1 MKEKKK
7 AGSLIVHD
15 LVVKAPTR
23 RPWDAADWRQALR
36 AADRGRVAQLY
47 DLYGDMLID
56 TTLADALDKRTQAVI
71 NNDLTFVDP
80 DGEEVEEVSD
90 LIDTEAFEQLLTII
104 MRGRLLGRA
113 GAELGWSEEGLTV
126 ADLPPK
132 HLDVDRRE
140 ILLDPTDERG
150 IPYEGDH
157 RLMVLGRPRDYGV
170 ILRAIP
176 FAIYKRGGFGDWAQW
191 IELFGMPQRVG
202 KYNTYDP
209 ESKRQLEAAMERAGS
224 APWLIIPKEADVEVR
239 ESSASNGISF
249 KQFVDACNS
258 EILVGILG
266 QTMTTIA
273 GERGARS
280 LGEVHREVEEAKH
293 KSDMRYVART
303 LNHCLLPFL
312 ERRGLPLRSGRFAFP
327 EDVTPVSVA
336 ELSTLSSLITIPPE
350 WIHKRYGI
358 PMPAP
363 EEPASEEEP
372 APEEKPAPEEEPAPS
387 EEKEKKGLTDFFA
400 KAPHRL
406 AGRIRDAWTSWTTS
420 TIPSVRLDDETTI
433 DLSRL
438 LEEALREVYGGETLL
453 PGALFRANDEPMQLA
468 LSSELGG
475 GDPDLERELRYNM
488 SVWSAFKTH
497 AEADDLARLLVDS
510 RGRTRSFA
518 EFRKA
523 ARPLIGKYNDQWL
536 RTEYNTAILRARS
549 AVQYRDA
556 LRTKALYPS
565 LEYLES
571 DSVEKREEHLALVGT
586 IRPIEDPWW
595 DTHTP
600 PLAWNCKCRIRPTDK
615 PVTPIPEE
623 TAKDKPA
630 PGLSGNPGRSG
641 SVFDLKSHPYTRG
654 QGDPHCP
661 ECRRQGLVKSSDLLD
676 YKDLLCPMH
685 RKAWEALKGKRKEQQ
700 KLADNW
706 VKEWAVKNIPE
717 KHGIEVKGRK
727 LYTGRAVVSRQS
739 VKALL
744 GHIADPEMKLLVK
757 NIEMILEACTPKEGN
772 TFAPLYSQGHNR
784 KAKLKRRAIGYAYYR
799 FEWEGEEYHLDSEVR
814 KDGEVM
820 YESPYAMRKIKKN
833 L

>member
-1 MKEKKK
+1 MAEKNANEMPSGQNDEKILVLEEMPSKGKTVGRTTVLTDSVRDLIKSGKK
-7 AGSLIVHD
+7 NGETYNMELSEDGALPTQSKKGKVKLLDVRQNDNPLTAFIRNLTAHLDAMDTKGDLKSIYVVSANIYRLNSLSNCRIDSSPKLIQLSRTMSFSVQKLREEERLIND
-15 LVVKAPTR
+15 GMMTDSTKIDWKKLENDFGVKADWLTR
-23 RPWDAADWRQALR
+23 KGQVDTPLHIQQSDA
-36 AADRGRVAQLY
+36 V
-47 DLYGDMLID
+47 
-56 TTLADALDKRTQAVI
+56 
-71 NNDLTFVDP
+71 
-80 DGEEVEEVSD
+80 
-90 LIDTEAFEQLLTII
+90 
-104 MRGRLLGRA
+104 
-113 GAELGWSEEGLTV
+113 
-126 ADLPPK
+126 
-132 HLDVDRRE
+132 
-140 ILLDPTDERG
+140 
-150 IPYEGDH
+150 
-157 RLMVLGRPRDYGV
+157 
-170 ILRAIP
+170 
-176 FAIYKRGGFGDWAQW
+176 
-191 IELFGMPQRVG
+191 
-202 KYNTYDP
+202 
-209 ESKRQLEAAMERAGS
+209 
-224 APWLIIPKEADVEVR
+224 
-239 ESSASNGISF
+239 
-249 KQFVDACNS
+249 
-258 EILVGILG
+258 
-266 QTMTTIA
+266 
-273 GERGARS
+273 
-280 LGEVHREVEEAKH
+280 
-293 KSDMRYVART
+293 
-303 LNHCLLPFL
+303 
-312 ERRGLPLRSGRFAFP
+312 
-327 EDVTPVSVA
+327 
-336 ELSTLSSLITIPPE
+336 
-350 WIHKRYGI
+350 
-358 PMPAP
+358 
-363 EEPASEEEP
+363 
-372 APEEKPAPEEEPAPS
+372 
-387 EEKEKKGLTDFFA
+387 
-400 KAPHRL
+400 
-406 AGRIRDAWTSWTTS
+406 
-420 TIPSVRLDDETTI
+420 
-433 DLSRL
+433 
-438 LEEALREVYGGETLL
+438 
-453 PGALFRANDEPMQLA
+453 
-468 LSSELGG
+468 
-475 GDPDLERELRYNM
+475 
-488 SVWSAFKTH
+488 
-497 AEADDLARLLVDS
+497 
-510 RGRTRSFA
+510 
-518 EFRKA
+518 KA

-615 PVTPIPEE
+615 PSTPIPEE

-685 RKAWEALKGKRKEQQ
+685 REAWEALKGKRKEQQ

-717 KHGIEVKGRK
+717 KHGIEVKGRQ
-727 LYTGRAVVSRQS
+727 LYTGCAVVSRQS

-757 NIEMILEACTPKEGN
+757 NIEMILEACTTKEGN

>member
-1 MKEKKK
+1 MHSGQNDEKILVLEEMPGKGKAVGRTTALTDSVRDEILSGLEERTERTTLWSFPRMAAYLPNQKEKAMISNVTQRDTPLTVFMSK
-7 AGSLIVHD
+7 LIVYFDAMDTEGD
-15 LVVKAPTR
+15 LKSIYVVSANIYQLNSLSDSKIDSFAKLIQLSRTMSFSVQKLR
-23 RPWDAADWRQALR
+23 EEEKLINDGMMIDSTKIDWKKLENDFGVNADWLTRKGQIDKPLHIRQS
-36 AADRGRVAQLY
+36 
-47 DLYGDMLID
+47 
-56 TTLADALDKRTQAVI
+56 DAV
-71 NNDLTFVDP
+71 
-80 DGEEVEEVSD
+80 
-90 LIDTEAFEQLLTII
+90 
-104 MRGRLLGRA
+104 
-113 GAELGWSEEGLTV
+113 
-126 ADLPPK
+126 
-132 HLDVDRRE
+132 
-140 ILLDPTDERG
+140 
-150 IPYEGDH
+150 
-157 RLMVLGRPRDYGV
+157 
-170 ILRAIP
+170 
-176 FAIYKRGGFGDWAQW
+176 
-191 IELFGMPQRVG
+191 
-202 KYNTYDP
+202 
-209 ESKRQLEAAMERAGS
+209 
-224 APWLIIPKEADVEVR
+224 
-239 ESSASNGISF
+239 
-249 KQFVDACNS
+249 
-258 EILVGILG
+258 
-266 QTMTTIA
+266 
-273 GERGARS
+273 
-280 LGEVHREVEEAKH
+280 
-293 KSDMRYVART
+293 
-303 LNHCLLPFL
+303 
-312 ERRGLPLRSGRFAFP
+312 
-327 EDVTPVSVA
+327 
-336 ELSTLSSLITIPPE
+336 
-350 WIHKRYGI
+350 
-358 PMPAP
+358 
-363 EEPASEEEP
+363 
-372 APEEKPAPEEEPAPS
+372 
-387 EEKEKKGLTDFFA
+387 
-400 KAPHRL
+400 
-406 AGRIRDAWTSWTTS
+406 
-420 TIPSVRLDDETTI
+420 
-433 DLSRL
+433 
-438 LEEALREVYGGETLL
+438 
-453 PGALFRANDEPMQLA
+453 
-468 LSSELGG
+468 
-475 GDPDLERELRYNM
+475 
-488 SVWSAFKTH
+488 
-497 AEADDLARLLVDS
+497 
-510 RGRTRSFA
+510 
-518 EFRKA
+518 KA

-536 RTEYNTAILRARS
+536 RTEYNTAVLRARS

-685 RKAWEALKGKRKEQQ
+685 REAWEALEGKRKEQQ
-700 KLADNW
+700 KLADKW

-727 LYTGRAVVSRQS
+727 LYTGCAVVSRQS

>member
-1 MKEKKK
+1 MAEKNANEMPSGQNDEKILVLEEMPSKGKTVGRTTVLTDSVRDLIKSGKK
-7 AGSLIVHD
+7 NGETYNMELSEDGALPTQSKKGKVKLLDVRQNDNPLTAFIRNLTAHLDAMDTKGDLKSIYVVSANIYRLNSLSNCRIDSSPKLIQLSRTMSFSVQKLREEERLIND
-15 LVVKAPTR
+15 GMMTDSTKIDWKKLENDFGVKADWLTR
-23 RPWDAADWRQALR
+23 KGQVDTPLHIQQSDA
-36 AADRGRVAQLY
+36 V
-47 DLYGDMLID
+47 
-56 TTLADALDKRTQAVI
+56 
-71 NNDLTFVDP
+71 
-80 DGEEVEEVSD
+80 
-90 LIDTEAFEQLLTII
+90 
-104 MRGRLLGRA
+104 
-113 GAELGWSEEGLTV
+113 
-126 ADLPPK
+126 
-132 HLDVDRRE
+132 
-140 ILLDPTDERG
+140 
-150 IPYEGDH
+150 
-157 RLMVLGRPRDYGV
+157 
-170 ILRAIP
+170 
-176 FAIYKRGGFGDWAQW
+176 
-191 IELFGMPQRVG
+191 
-202 KYNTYDP
+202 
-209 ESKRQLEAAMERAGS
+209 
-224 APWLIIPKEADVEVR
+224 
-239 ESSASNGISF
+239 
-249 KQFVDACNS
+249 
-258 EILVGILG
+258 
-266 QTMTTIA
+266 
-273 GERGARS
+273 
-280 LGEVHREVEEAKH
+280 
-293 KSDMRYVART
+293 
-303 LNHCLLPFL
+303 
-312 ERRGLPLRSGRFAFP
+312 
-327 EDVTPVSVA
+327 
-336 ELSTLSSLITIPPE
+336 
-350 WIHKRYGI
+350 
-358 PMPAP
+358 
-363 EEPASEEEP
+363 
-372 APEEKPAPEEEPAPS
+372 
-387 EEKEKKGLTDFFA
+387 
-400 KAPHRL
+400 
-406 AGRIRDAWTSWTTS
+406 
-420 TIPSVRLDDETTI
+420 
-433 DLSRL
+433 
-438 LEEALREVYGGETLL
+438 
-453 PGALFRANDEPMQLA
+453 
-468 LSSELGG
+468 
-475 GDPDLERELRYNM
+475 
-488 SVWSAFKTH
+488 
-497 AEADDLARLLVDS
+497 
-510 RGRTRSFA
+510 
-518 EFRKA
+518 KA

-615 PVTPIPEE
+615 PVTPIPKE
-623 TAKDKPA
+623 TTKDKPA

-685 RKAWEALKGKRKEQQ
+685 REAWEALEGKRKEQQ
-700 KLADNW
+700 KLADKW

-757 NIEMILEACTPKEGN
+757 NIEMILEACTTKEGN

>member
-1 MKEKKK
+1 MAEKNANEMPSGQNDEKILVLEEMPSKGKTVGRTTVLTDSVRDLIKSGKK
-7 AGSLIVHD
+7 NGETYNMELSEDGALPTQSKKGKVKLLDVRQNDNPLTAFIRNLTAHLDAMDTKGDLKSIYVVSANIYRLNSLSNCRIDSSPKLIQLSRTMSFSVQKLREEERLIND
-15 LVVKAPTR
+15 GMMTDSTKIDWKKLENDFGVKADWLTR
-23 RPWDAADWRQALR
+23 KGQVDTPLHIQQSDA
-36 AADRGRVAQLY
+36 V
-47 DLYGDMLID
+47 
-56 TTLADALDKRTQAVI
+56 
-71 NNDLTFVDP
+71 
-80 DGEEVEEVSD
+80 
-90 LIDTEAFEQLLTII
+90 
-104 MRGRLLGRA
+104 
-113 GAELGWSEEGLTV
+113 
-126 ADLPPK
+126 
-132 HLDVDRRE
+132 
-140 ILLDPTDERG
+140 
-150 IPYEGDH
+150 
-157 RLMVLGRPRDYGV
+157 
-170 ILRAIP
+170 
-176 FAIYKRGGFGDWAQW
+176 
-191 IELFGMPQRVG
+191 
-202 KYNTYDP
+202 
-209 ESKRQLEAAMERAGS
+209 
-224 APWLIIPKEADVEVR
+224 
-239 ESSASNGISF
+239 
-249 KQFVDACNS
+249 
-258 EILVGILG
+258 
-266 QTMTTIA
+266 
-273 GERGARS
+273 
-280 LGEVHREVEEAKH
+280 
-293 KSDMRYVART
+293 
-303 LNHCLLPFL
+303 
-312 ERRGLPLRSGRFAFP
+312 
-327 EDVTPVSVA
+327 
-336 ELSTLSSLITIPPE
+336 
-350 WIHKRYGI
+350 
-358 PMPAP
+358 
-363 EEPASEEEP
+363 
-372 APEEKPAPEEEPAPS
+372 
-387 EEKEKKGLTDFFA
+387 
-400 KAPHRL
+400 
-406 AGRIRDAWTSWTTS
+406 
-420 TIPSVRLDDETTI
+420 
-433 DLSRL
+433 
-438 LEEALREVYGGETLL
+438 
-453 PGALFRANDEPMQLA
+453 
-468 LSSELGG
+468 
-475 GDPDLERELRYNM
+475 
-488 SVWSAFKTH
+488 
-497 AEADDLARLLVDS
+497 
-510 RGRTRSFA
+510 
-518 EFRKA
+518 KA

-536 RTEYNTAILRARS
+536 RTEYNTAVLRARS

-615 PVTPIPEE
+615 PSTPIPEE

-685 RKAWEALKGKRKEQQ
+685 REAWEALEGKRKEQQ
-700 KLADNW
+700 KLADKW

>member
-1 MKEKKK
+1 MPSGQNDEK
-7 AGSLIVHD
+7 
-15 LVVKAPTR
+15 
-23 RPWDAADWRQALR
+23 
-36 AADRGRVAQLY
+36 
-47 DLYGDMLID
+47 
-56 TTLADALDKRTQAVI
+56 
-71 NNDLTFVDP
+71 
-80 DGEEVEEVSD
+80 
-90 LIDTEAFEQLLTII
+90 
-104 MRGRLLGRA
+104 
-113 GAELGWSEEGLTV
+113 
-126 ADLPPK
+126 
-132 HLDVDRRE
+132 
-140 ILLDPTDERG
+140 
-150 IPYEGDH
+150 
-157 RLMVLGRPRDYGV
+157 
-170 ILRAIP
+170 
-176 FAIYKRGGFGDWAQW
+176 
-191 IELFGMPQRVG
+191 
-202 KYNTYDP
+202 
-209 ESKRQLEAAMERAGS
+209 
-224 APWLIIPKEADVEVR
+224 
-239 ESSASNGISF
+239 
-249 KQFVDACNS
+249 
-258 EILVGILG
+258 ILVLEEMPGKG
-266 QTMTTIA
+266 KAVGRTT
-273 GERGARS
+273 
-280 LGEVHREVEEAKH
+280 V
-293 KSDMRYVART
+293 
-303 LNHCLLPFL
+303 
-312 ERRGLPLRSGRFAFP
+312 
-327 EDVTPVSVA
+327 
-336 ELSTLSSLITIPPE
+336 
-350 WIHKRYGI
+350 
-358 PMPAP
+358 
-363 EEPASEEEP
+363 
-372 APEEKPAPEEEPAPS
+372 
-387 EEKEKKGLTDFFA
+387 LTD
-400 KAPHRL
+400 
-406 AGRIRDAWTSWTTS
+406 GVRDE
-420 TIPSVRLDDETTI
+420 I
-433 DLSRL
+433 LSRL
-438 LEEALREVYGGETLL
+438 EERTERTTLWSFPSMAAYLPNQKEKAMIPNVTQRDNPLTAFMSKLIVYFDAMDTEGDLKSIYVVSANIYRLNSISDCRIDSFPKLIRLSRTMSFSVQKLREEERLI
-453 PGALFRANDEPMQLA
+453 NDGMMTD
-468 LSSELGG
+468 STKI
-475 GDPDLERELRYNM
+475 DWKKLENDFG
-488 SVWSAFKTH
+488 VK
-497 AEADDLARLLVDS
+497 ADWLTRKGQVDTPLHIQQS
-510 RGRTRSFA
+510 DA
-518 EFRKA
+518 VKA

-685 RKAWEALKGKRKEQQ
+685 REAWEALEGKRKEQQ
-700 KLADNW
+700 KLADKW

-727 LYTGRAVVSRQS
+727 LYTGCAVVSRQS

-814 KDGEVM
+814 KDREVM

>member
-1 MKEKKK
+1 MAEKNVNEMPS
-7 AGSLIVHD
+7 G
-15 LVVKAPTR
+15 
-23 RPWDAADWRQALR
+23 Q
-36 AADRGRVAQLY
+36 
-47 DLYGDMLID
+47 
-56 TTLADALDKRTQAVI
+56 
-71 NNDLTFVDP
+71 ND
-80 DGEEVEEVSD
+80 E
-90 LIDTEAFEQLLTII
+90 
-104 MRGRLLGRA
+104 
-113 GAELGWSEEGLTV
+113 
-126 ADLPPK
+126 K
-132 HLDVDRRE
+132 
-140 ILLDPTDERG
+140 
-150 IPYEGDH
+150 
-157 RLMVLGRPRDYGV
+157 
-170 ILRAIP
+170 
-176 FAIYKRGGFGDWAQW
+176 
-191 IELFGMPQRVG
+191 
-202 KYNTYDP
+202 
-209 ESKRQLEAAMERAGS
+209 
-224 APWLIIPKEADVEVR
+224 
-239 ESSASNGISF
+239 
-249 KQFVDACNS
+249 
-258 EILVGILG
+258 ILVLEEMPGKG
-266 QTMTTIA
+266 KAVGRTT
-273 GERGARS
+273 
-280 LGEVHREVEEAKH
+280 V
-293 KSDMRYVART
+293 
-303 LNHCLLPFL
+303 
-312 ERRGLPLRSGRFAFP
+312 
-327 EDVTPVSVA
+327 
-336 ELSTLSSLITIPPE
+336 
-350 WIHKRYGI
+350 
-358 PMPAP
+358 
-363 EEPASEEEP
+363 
-372 APEEKPAPEEEPAPS
+372 
-387 EEKEKKGLTDFFA
+387 LTD
-400 KAPHRL
+400 
-406 AGRIRDAWTSWTTS
+406 GVRDE
-420 TIPSVRLDDETTI
+420 I
-433 DLSRL
+433 LSRL
-438 LEEALREVYGGETLL
+438 EERTERTTLWSFPSMAAYLPNQKEKAMIPNVTQRDNPLTAFMSKLIVYFDAMDTEGDLKSIYVVSANIYRLNSISDCRIDSFPKLIRLSRTMSFSVQKLREEERLI
-453 PGALFRANDEPMQLA
+453 NDGMMTD
-468 LSSELGG
+468 STKI
-475 GDPDLERELRYNM
+475 DWKKLENDFG
-488 SVWSAFKTH
+488 VK
-497 AEADDLARLLVDS
+497 ADWLTRKGQVDTPLHIQQS
-510 RGRTRSFA
+510 DA
-518 EFRKA
+518 VKA

-630 PGLSGNPGRSG
+630 PGLSGNPSRSG

-685 RKAWEALKGKRKEQQ
+685 REAWEALEGKRKEQQ
-700 KLADNW
+700 KLADKW

-727 LYTGRAVVSRQS
+727 LYTGCAVVSRQS

>member
-1 MKEKKK
+1 MAEKNANEMPSGQNDEKILVLEEMPSKGKTVGRTTVLTDSVRDLIKSGKK
-7 AGSLIVHD
+7 NGETYNMELSEDGALPTQSKKGKVKLLDVRQNDNPLTAFIRNLTAHLDAMDTKGDLKSIYVVSANIYRLNSLSNCRIDSSPKLIQLSRTMSFSVQKLREEERLIND
-15 LVVKAPTR
+15 GMMTDSTKIDWKKLENDFGVKADWLTR
-23 RPWDAADWRQALR
+23 KGQVDTPLHIQQSDA
-36 AADRGRVAQLY
+36 V
-47 DLYGDMLID
+47 
-56 TTLADALDKRTQAVI
+56 
-71 NNDLTFVDP
+71 
-80 DGEEVEEVSD
+80 
-90 LIDTEAFEQLLTII
+90 
-104 MRGRLLGRA
+104 
-113 GAELGWSEEGLTV
+113 
-126 ADLPPK
+126 
-132 HLDVDRRE
+132 
-140 ILLDPTDERG
+140 
-150 IPYEGDH
+150 
-157 RLMVLGRPRDYGV
+157 
-170 ILRAIP
+170 
-176 FAIYKRGGFGDWAQW
+176 
-191 IELFGMPQRVG
+191 
-202 KYNTYDP
+202 
-209 ESKRQLEAAMERAGS
+209 
-224 APWLIIPKEADVEVR
+224 
-239 ESSASNGISF
+239 
-249 KQFVDACNS
+249 
-258 EILVGILG
+258 
-266 QTMTTIA
+266 
-273 GERGARS
+273 
-280 LGEVHREVEEAKH
+280 
-293 KSDMRYVART
+293 
-303 LNHCLLPFL
+303 
-312 ERRGLPLRSGRFAFP
+312 
-327 EDVTPVSVA
+327 
-336 ELSTLSSLITIPPE
+336 
-350 WIHKRYGI
+350 
-358 PMPAP
+358 
-363 EEPASEEEP
+363 
-372 APEEKPAPEEEPAPS
+372 
-387 EEKEKKGLTDFFA
+387 
-400 KAPHRL
+400 
-406 AGRIRDAWTSWTTS
+406 
-420 TIPSVRLDDETTI
+420 
-433 DLSRL
+433 
-438 LEEALREVYGGETLL
+438 
-453 PGALFRANDEPMQLA
+453 
-468 LSSELGG
+468 
-475 GDPDLERELRYNM
+475 
-488 SVWSAFKTH
+488 
-497 AEADDLARLLVDS
+497 
-510 RGRTRSFA
+510 
-518 EFRKA
+518 KA

-615 PVTPIPEE
+615 PVTPIPKE
-623 TAKDKPA
+623 TTKDKPA

-685 RKAWEALKGKRKEQQ
+685 REAWEALEGKRKEQQ
-700 KLADNW
+700 KLADKW

>member
-1 MKEKKK
+1 MAEKNANEMPSGQNDEKILVLEEMPSKGKTVGRTTVLTDSVRDLIKSGKK
-7 AGSLIVHD
+7 NGETYNMELSEDGALPTQSKKGKVKLLDVRQNDNPLTAFIRNLTAHLDAMDTKGDLKSIYVVSANIYRLNSLSNCRIDSSPKLIQLSRTMSFSVQKLREEERLIND
-15 LVVKAPTR
+15 GMMTDSTKIDWKKLENDFGVKADWLTR
-23 RPWDAADWRQALR
+23 KGQVDTPLHIQQSDA
-36 AADRGRVAQLY
+36 V
-47 DLYGDMLID
+47 
-56 TTLADALDKRTQAVI
+56 
-71 NNDLTFVDP
+71 
-80 DGEEVEEVSD
+80 
-90 LIDTEAFEQLLTII
+90 
-104 MRGRLLGRA
+104 
-113 GAELGWSEEGLTV
+113 
-126 ADLPPK
+126 
-132 HLDVDRRE
+132 
-140 ILLDPTDERG
+140 
-150 IPYEGDH
+150 
-157 RLMVLGRPRDYGV
+157 
-170 ILRAIP
+170 
-176 FAIYKRGGFGDWAQW
+176 
-191 IELFGMPQRVG
+191 
-202 KYNTYDP
+202 
-209 ESKRQLEAAMERAGS
+209 
-224 APWLIIPKEADVEVR
+224 
-239 ESSASNGISF
+239 
-249 KQFVDACNS
+249 
-258 EILVGILG
+258 
-266 QTMTTIA
+266 
-273 GERGARS
+273 
-280 LGEVHREVEEAKH
+280 
-293 KSDMRYVART
+293 
-303 LNHCLLPFL
+303 
-312 ERRGLPLRSGRFAFP
+312 
-327 EDVTPVSVA
+327 
-336 ELSTLSSLITIPPE
+336 
-350 WIHKRYGI
+350 
-358 PMPAP
+358 
-363 EEPASEEEP
+363 
-372 APEEKPAPEEEPAPS
+372 
-387 EEKEKKGLTDFFA
+387 
-400 KAPHRL
+400 
-406 AGRIRDAWTSWTTS
+406 
-420 TIPSVRLDDETTI
+420 
-433 DLSRL
+433 
-438 LEEALREVYGGETLL
+438 
-453 PGALFRANDEPMQLA
+453 
-468 LSSELGG
+468 
-475 GDPDLERELRYNM
+475 
-488 SVWSAFKTH
+488 
-497 AEADDLARLLVDS
+497 
-510 RGRTRSFA
+510 
-518 EFRKA
+518 KA

-536 RTEYNTAILRARS
+536 RTEYNTAVLRARS

-615 PVTPIPEE
+615 PVTPIPKE
-623 TAKDKPA
+623 TTKDKPA

-685 RKAWEALKGKRKEQQ
+685 REAWEALEGKRKEQQ
-700 KLADNW
+700 KLADKW